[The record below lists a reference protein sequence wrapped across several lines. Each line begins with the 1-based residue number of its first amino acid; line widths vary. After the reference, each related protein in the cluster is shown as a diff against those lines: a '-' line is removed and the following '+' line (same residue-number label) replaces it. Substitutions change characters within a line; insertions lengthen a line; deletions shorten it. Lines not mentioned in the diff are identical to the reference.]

1 MAPTTTETMI
11 IEIVDESLEAAGISL
26 PYIKKQLGDKYP
38 EDFGE
43 MNPKTAKK
51 ARRHASPL
59 VVKAVKS
66 AEAKSLIKKAAR
78 GEKWRTIQTIP
89 KGAKKQP
96 AAKSDAKPQKK
107 KVKPAAKEPE
117 PVVADESSDPDEEE

>member
-1 MAPTTTETMI
+1 MCC
-11 IEIVDESLEAAGISL
+11 VG
-26 PYIKKQLGDKYP
+26 Q
-38 EDFGE
+38 
-43 MNPKTAKK
+43 
-51 ARRHASPL
+51 

-66 AEAKSLIKKAAR
+66 AEAKSLIKKATR

-96 AAKSDAKPQKK
+96 AAKPQKK

>member
-1 MAPTTTETMI
+1 MCCVE
-11 IEIVDESLEAAGISL
+11 
-26 PYIKKQLGDKYP
+26 Q
-38 EDFGE
+38 
-43 MNPKTAKK
+43 
-51 ARRHASPL
+51 

-66 AEAKSLIKKAAR
+66 ADAKSLIKKAAR

-96 AAKSDAKPQKK
+96 AAKDAKPQKK

>member
-1 MAPTTTETMI
+1 MCAVPNTGG
-11 IEIVDESLEAAGISL
+11 ESREVR
-26 PYIKKQLGDKYP
+26 
-38 EDFGE
+38 GE
-43 MNPKTAKK
+43 
-51 ARRHASPL
+51 
-59 VVKAVKS
+59 
-66 AEAKSLIKKAAR
+66 KSLIKKAAR

-96 AAKSDAKPQKK
+96 AAKPQKK

>member
-51 ARRHASPL
+51 

-96 AAKSDAKPQKK
+96 AAKPQKK
-107 KVKPAAKEPE
+107 KVKAAAKEPE

>member
-1 MAPTTTETMI
+1 MCCVE
-11 IEIVDESLEAAGISL
+11 
-26 PYIKKQLGDKYP
+26 Q
-38 EDFGE
+38 
-43 MNPKTAKK
+43 
-51 ARRHASPL
+51 

-96 AAKSDAKPQKK
+96 AAK
-107 KVKPAAKEPE
+107 EPE

>member
-1 MAPTTTETMI
+1 M
-11 IEIVDESLEAAGISL
+11 
-26 PYIKKQLGDKYP
+26 
-38 EDFGE
+38 
-43 MNPKTAKK
+43 
-51 ARRHASPL
+51 
-59 VVKAVKS
+59 KS

-96 AAKSDAKPQKK
+96 AAKPQKK
-107 KVKPAAKEPE
+107 KVKAAAKEPE

>member
-1 MAPTTTETMI
+1 MCCVE
-11 IEIVDESLEAAGISL
+11 
-26 PYIKKQLGDKYP
+26 Q
-38 EDFGE
+38 
-43 MNPKTAKK
+43 
-51 ARRHASPL
+51 

-96 AAKSDAKPQKK
+96 ADAKPQKK
-107 KVKPAAKEPE
+107 KVKPAAKEGE

>member
-1 MAPTTTETMI
+1 MCC
-11 IEIVDESLEAAGISL
+11 VG
-26 PYIKKQLGDKYP
+26 Q
-38 EDFGE
+38 
-43 MNPKTAKK
+43 
-51 ARRHASPL
+51 

-96 AAKSDAKPQKK
+96 AAKPQKK
-107 KVKPAAKEPE
+107 KVKPAANEPE
-117 PVVADESSDPDEEE
+117 PVADESSDPDEEE